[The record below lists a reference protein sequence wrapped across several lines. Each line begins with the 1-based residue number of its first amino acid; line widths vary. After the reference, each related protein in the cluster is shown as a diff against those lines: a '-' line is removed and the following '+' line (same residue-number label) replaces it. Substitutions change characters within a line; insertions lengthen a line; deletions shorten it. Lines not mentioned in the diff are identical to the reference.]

1 MLNPETAGAAEALKE
16 GCHRSGRVDL
26 EHVIEVA
33 DVDAAR
39 SYVAQG
45 FVVHVLNDDGSL
57 SPLPEAEP
65 AQEVAEEAPKAK
77 RRKSEG

>member
-1 MLNPETAGAAEALKE
+1 MQILIEKDAATK
-16 GCHRSGRVDL
+16 
-26 EHVIEVA
+26 IPKEVA